1 MAHNRLMYIVIL
13 SPTDHLVMTG
23 RMQRSTRYMGRYD
36 EQGDGL
42 TQLGI
47 KQLRYLNNDS
57 SRKNKGVGIGKTL
70 IPKCTGEGLF
80 ATRKFKLNEFI
91 CFYDGVNISEEQLKK
106 MDDNYEYLWSDK
118 DDDGFFICI
127 NAENPDSGYGRYA
140 NDSLIP
146 QHLQGIDNMADNA
159 KIMYDPSLDKSKPVI
174 LRALREIEPGEE
186 IMLAYGGDYW
196 AVYRGLDRET
206 AQRVMECYDLPTLPP
221 HRPEMAMNMTMIT
234 DIEEDTTDIPQNEQ
248 ITNQQPESSGI
259 TEDSDNDVNYQSDQ
273 DGMIIETNSPLEG
286 TEVTNNFHTK
296 QSKDLPRSRV
306 DSSYHSIADKS
317 IPTLEYRGICIT
329 KQHDIRIA
337 TLNVNGLNTQKLS
350 EILWWMQMAEV
361 DILIG
366 IDTRA
371 TEKECKNYRHQC
383 YQTLGATSVV
393 RVAPIPEVEGK
404 VKPLQNQNSR
414 VGGQIIIVNKKWGP
428 HVTAF
433 WKDST
438 GFGVVTATTLVSK
451 NQSIQIIGTYWPV
464 LVVTKGQSETNPLW
478 SKVERWMHQN
488 REKGSPLSYIQHII
502 SVKANK
508 HIYNG
513 GKSTGNI
520 ALLMGDLNSNFT
532 INGRG
537 GCHKG
542 TVTWAE
548 ENGWLNRSHEL
559 ANQLSPSLATHCTP
573 RGTDT

>member
-1 MAHNRLMYIVIL
+1 
-13 SPTDHLVMTG
+13 
-23 RMQRSTRYMGRYD
+23 MGRYD
-36 EQGDGL
+36 EQGEGL
-42 TQLGI
+42 TTQGM

-106 MDDNYEYLWSDK
+106 MDDNYEYPWSDK

-306 DSSYHSIADKS
+306 DSSS
-317 IPTLEYRGICIT
+317 IP
-329 KQHDIRIA
+329 
-337 TLNVNGLNTQKLS
+337 
-350 EILWWMQMAEV
+350 
-361 DILIG
+361 
-366 IDTRA
+366 
-371 TEKECKNYRHQC
+371 
-383 YQTLGATSVV
+383 
-393 RVAPIPEVEGK
+393 
-404 VKPLQNQNSR
+404 
-414 VGGQIIIVNKKWGP
+414 
-428 HVTAF
+428 
-433 WKDST
+433 
-438 GFGVVTATTLVSK
+438 
-451 NQSIQIIGTYWPV
+451 
-464 LVVTKGQSETNPLW
+464 
-478 SKVERWMHQN
+478 
-488 REKGSPLSYIQHII
+488 
-502 SVKANK
+502 
-508 HIYNG
+508 
-513 GKSTGNI
+513 
-520 ALLMGDLNSNFT
+520 
-532 INGRG
+532 
-537 GCHKG
+537 
-542 TVTWAE
+542 
-548 ENGWLNRSHEL
+548 
-559 ANQLSPSLATHCTP
+559 
-573 RGTDT
+573 